1 LEFANQQI
9 TDFCTKYGIKQLF
22 ASPYHPQ
29 TNGLVERTNKTLAD
43 TITKISRETNKN
55 WDQCIAEALFA
66 IRTTYQSTTKQTPF
80 YLTYG
85 REARIP
91 IDSQHLDLETP
102 QDTWEKAE
110 QVRLYQLNEVL
121 PQQRNDAQ
129 KNIQKKQQTYSNDQ
143 IRKVTLFHIGDKV
156 LVYQD
161 YAKNTFSIKLDN
173 K

>member
-1 LEFANQQI
+1 M
-9 TDFCTKYGIKQLF
+9 KYGIKQLF

-66 IRTTYQSTTKQTPF
+66 IRTTYQSTTKQTLF

-91 IDSQHLDLETP
+91 IDSQYLDLETS

-110 QVRLYQLNEVL
+110 QV
-121 PQQRNDAQ
+121 
-129 KNIQKKQQTYSNDQ
+129 
-143 IRKVTLFHIGDKV
+143 
-156 LVYQD
+156 
-161 YAKNTFSIKLDN
+161 
-173 K
+173 